1 MFELWSGVLLAASIA
16 LAQQPAVSTFPTGA
30 PAQQTADAEEQELA
44 AALQDANNSTVDL
57 VRVLEAF
64 LLKHPETMRRNE
76 IDRVL
81 AKAAIDNHD
90 DPRTAL
96 YGERVLAIT
105 SDDIPVLDRVPYSLL
120 ALGGRENA
128 AKARGYA
135 QALEK
140 IITGMPPPAG
150 NAAAQRQEER
160 DRALSRALLY
170 ESRADTTLGDHAAA
184 ERLAA
189 KAFATY
195 PSEQAAH
202 EWSDV
207 LGRLGRDEDALT
219 HLADAFAIV
228 DPHSTDPDHS
238 ADRRS
243 LAELYRKVHGSEQG
257 LGDLILAAY
266 DRTSTLVEERRKR
279 LKALDSNFLV
289 TEPMQL
295 TLTGLDGNKLALPSL
310 KGKVLVLDFWA
321 TWCVPCRAQHPM
333 YETVKQRFKDRTDVV
348 FLAIDTDE
356 DRQSVAPFLDSQNWS
371 HTVYFEDG
379 LQRLMQ
385 VTSIP
390 TTVLFDKRGKIW
402 SRMDGFLPDRF
413 VDQLTDRIQSALKE
427 SATP

>member
-1 MFELWSGVLLAASIA
+1 MFGYWSSVLFAASFA

-30 PAQQTADAEEQELA
+30 PAQADADEQELA
-44 AALQDANNSTVDL
+44 GALQDANNSTVD
-57 VRVLEAF
+57 VIRVLEEYIK
-64 LLKHPETMRRNE
+64 KHPQTARRNE

-90 DPRTAL
+90 DRRTVL
-96 YGERVLAIT
+96 YGEKVLALT
-105 SDDIPVLDRVPYSLL
+105 ADDIPVLDRVPYSLL

-128 AKARGYA
+128 AKALGYA
-135 QALEK
+135 QSLEK
-140 IITGMPPPAG
+140 IITGMSPPAG
-150 NAAAQRQEER
+150 SAAAQRQEER

-170 ESRADTTLGDHAAA
+170 ESRAETTLGDHAAA

-189 KAFATY
+189 KAFSTY

-243 LAELYRKVHGSEQG
+243 LAELYLKVHSSEQG

-266 DRTSTLVEERRKR
+266 DRTSAQLEERRKR
-279 LKALDSNFLV
+279 LKNLDPNYLV

-295 TLTGLDGNKLALPSL
+295 TLTGLDGNRLALSSL

-321 TWCVPCRAQHPM
+321 TWCVPCRTQHPM

-371 HTVYFEDG
+371 HAVYFEDG

-390 TTVLFDKRGKIW
+390 TTVLFDKRGRIW

-413 VDQLTDRIQSALKE
+413 VDQLTERIQSALKE
-427 SATP
+427 PADQ